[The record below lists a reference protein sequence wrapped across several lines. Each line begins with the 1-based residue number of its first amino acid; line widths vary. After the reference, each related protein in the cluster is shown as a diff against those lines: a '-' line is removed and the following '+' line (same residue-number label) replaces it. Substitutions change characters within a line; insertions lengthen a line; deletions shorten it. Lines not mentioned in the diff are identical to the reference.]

1 MKTRKAF
8 TLIELLIAASIL
20 SMILASIYSAFRT
33 GMFGY
38 ARIEDSLAAD
48 RAAGKVLERM
58 GLDFRNAFAYSK
70 EKSSFRGTKDEIGFL
85 CLVDTFSGDG
95 LTRDLALVSYS
106 LKGGALTRLCLK
118 NQEILNTASDIEPEE
133 MASGIAELTF
143 SYGYLAAPE
152 QPLEW
157 KEAWTDP
164 SALPQAVQ
172 IKLTLQNKV
181 KAEFQ
186 RTIFLPRAQ

>member
-1 MKTRKAF
+1 MKKTKAF

-20 SMILASIYSAFRT
+20 SVILVSIYSAFRT

-38 ARIEDSLAAD
+38 ARIEDTLAAN
-48 RAAGKVLERM
+48 RAAGKVMERM
-58 GLDFRNAFAYSK
+58 GIDLRNAFAYSK
-70 EKSSFRGTKDEIGFL
+70 DKSSFRGTKDEISFL
-85 CLVDTFSGDG
+85 CLVDTFSEEGSS
-95 LTRDLALVSYS
+95 RDLALVSYG

-133 MASGIAELTF
+133 MASAIAELTF
-143 SYGYLAAPE
+143 NYGYLAAPE

-157 KEAWTDP
+157 KEGWTDP
-164 SALPQAVQ
+164 SSLPQAVQ